1 MAESLTIKQASVW
14 ASERLGRVVTPSNI
28 SYLINYGR
36 LKKIEKENKIFVALH
51 ELESYYARLQRERE
65 QRWENGRHD
74 GEVCWKLS
82 FQEYKEAETTKH
94 VHRLHPYKG
103 KFIPQLV
110 EYFLDEHTDEFKT
123 KSVFKAGD
131 IVLDPFCGSGTTLV
145 QASELGLH
153 AVGIDISFFNSMI
166 SNLKVMEFDS
176 NDLLQHIALMTKK
189 LEENKASQHVRV
201 FDREISEELSTFNDT
216 FFLKNSIKQKIHAG
230 DMEDSSY
237 GIACEKKILPK
248 YRNLCAHHKI
258 KINNASDKRFLDKWF
273 LYPVKQEILLIK
285 KYIDT
290 IEESS
295 TRRLLQLVLSRTMR
309 SCRATR
315 HADLATL
322 RDAVSAPYYCRKH
335 GKICKPLFSALG
347 WWRRYTH
354 DTIRRLKIYASLRK
368 PSFQCCLIGDARVLN
383 IETALA
389 NAHSE
394 LHKEF
399 LCKKFRGI
407 FSSPPYVG
415 LIDYHEQ
422 HAYAYD
428 LFDFPRQDEQEIG
441 ALCRGQGWQARK
453 DYTQAIAR
461 VLLQAQNFMRNDCDI
476 FLVANDK
483 YKLYPVIAEKAG
495 LKIHKTYHRP
505 VLNRSEGDK
514 GAYSE
519 TIFHMRRAL

>member
-1 MAESLTIKQASVW
+1 MDESLTVKQASLW
-14 ASERLGRVVTPSNI
+14 ASERLGKVVTSSNI

-36 LKKIEKENKIFVALH
+36 IKKIEKDNKIFVALG
-51 ELESYYARLQRERE
+51 ELESYYARLQQQRE
-65 QRWENGRHD
+65 QQWAQGRKD
-74 GEVCWKLS
+74 EVCWKLS
-82 FQEYKEAETTKH
+82 FQECKEAETTKH

-103 KFIPQLV
+103 KFIPQLA
-110 EYFLDEHTDEFKT
+110 EYFLDDHTDEFKT
-123 KSVFKAGD
+123 ESVFKEGD

-145 QASELGLH
+145 QAGELGLH

-166 SNLKVMEFDS
+166 GNLKIMEFDFD
-176 NDLLQHIALMTKK
+176 DLLRHIALTLKK

-201 FDREISEELSTFNDT
+201 FDRELSKQLSAFNNT
-216 FFLKNSIKQKIHAG
+216 FFLKNSVKQKIHAG
-230 DMEDSSY
+230 DIDDRPY
-237 GIACEKKILPK
+237 GLASEKKFLSK
-248 YRNLCAHHKI
+248 YNNLCLHHKI
-258 KINNASDKRFLDKWF
+258 KIENDSEKRFLDKWF

-322 RDAVSAPYYCRKH
+322 RGTISAPYYCRKH
-335 GKICKPLFSALG
+335 GKICKPLFSVLG
-347 WWRRYTH
+347 WWKRYTQ
-354 DTIRRLKIYASLRK
+354 DTLERLKIYTSLRK
-368 PSFQCCLIGDARVLN
+368 PSFQCCLIGDARELN
-383 IETALA
+383 IDTALS
-389 NAHSE
+389 NAHSK
-394 LHKEF
+394 LHEKF
-399 LCKKFRGI
+399 LDKKFRGI

-428 LFDFPRQDEQEIG
+428 IFNFPRRDDKEIG
-441 ALCRGQGWQARK
+441 AKGQGQGWQARK
-453 DYTQAIAR
+453 DYAQAIAKT
-461 VLLQAQNFMRNDCDI
+461 LLHTQNFMIDDCDI

-483 YKLYPVIAEKAG
+483 YNLYPTIAEEAG
-495 LKIHKTYHRP
+495 LKIHKTYIRP

-519 TIFHMRRAL
+519 TIFHMRRTL

>member
-1 MAESLTIKQASVW
+1 MAEGLTVKQASLW
-14 ASERLGRVVTPSNI
+14 ASEHLGRVVTVSNI

-36 LKKIEKENKIFVALH
+36 IKKIEKDNKIFVALH
-51 ELESYYARLQRERE
+51 ELESYYARYQQQRNK
-65 QRWENGRHD
+65 RWVQGQHD
-74 GEVCWKLS
+74 KVCWKLS
-82 FQEYKEAETTKH
+82 FQECKEAETTKH

-110 EYFLDEHTDEFKT
+110 EYFLDDRTDEFKT
-123 KSVFKAGD
+123 ESVFKAGD

-166 SNLKVMEFDS
+166 SNLKIMEFDFD
-176 NDLLQHIALMTKK
+176 DLVRHIALITSR
-189 LEENKASQHVRV
+189 LEEN
-201 FDREISEELSTFNDT
+201 EISQQVRSFDQGLSEQLSAFNNT
-216 FFLKNSIKQKIHAG
+216 FFLQNSVKQKIHAG
-230 DMEDSSY
+230 KMDDKSY
-237 GIACEKKILPK
+237 GIEYEKKFLPK
-248 YRNLCAHHKI
+248 YRNLCARHKI
-258 KINNASDKRFLDKWF
+258 RIKNGCEERFLDKWF

-285 KYIDT
+285 KSIDSV
-290 IEESS
+290 EESS

-322 RDAVSAPYYCRKH
+322 RDTICAPYYCRKH

-347 WWRRYTH
+347 WWKRYTQ
-354 DTIRRLKIYASLRK
+354 DTLERLKNYASLRK
-368 PSFQCCLIGDARVLN
+368 PSFQCCLIGDGRELN

-389 NAHSE
+389 NAHPE
-394 LHKEF
+394 LHKKF
-399 LCKKFRGI
+399 LDKKFRGI

-428 LFDFPRQDEQEIG
+428 LFNFPRRDDKEIG
-441 ALCRGQGWQARK
+441 ARCQGQGLQARK
-453 DYTQAIAR
+453 NYAQAIAKT
-461 VLLQAQNFMRNDCDI
+461 LLNTQKFMTNDCDI

-483 YKLYPVIAEKAG
+483 YKLYPIIAEKSG
-495 LKIHKTYHRP
+495 LEIHKTYTRP

-519 TIFHMRRAL
+519 TIFHMRRVL

>member
-1 MAESLTIKQASVW
+1 MEDSLTVKQASLW
-14 ASERLGRVVTPSNI
+14 ASERLGRVVTTSNI

-36 LKKIEKENKIFVALH
+36 IKKIEKNNRIFVALH
-51 ELESYYARLQRERE
+51 ELESYYARFQTQRE
-65 QRWENGRHD
+65 QRWKKGRND
-74 GEVCWKLS
+74 EICWKLS

-110 EYFLDEHTDEFKT
+110 EYFLDNHTDEFKIE
-123 KSVFKAGD
+123 SVFKEGD

-145 QASELGLH
+145 QAGELGLH

-166 SNLKVMEFDS
+166 SNLKIMDFDFKDFS
-176 NDLLQHIALMTKK
+176 QHMALTTKK
-189 LEENKASQHVRV
+189 LETNKTSQQIRI
-201 FDREISEELSTFNDT
+201 FDQELSERLSEFNNT
-216 FFLKNSIKQKIHAG
+216 FFLKNSVKQKIHAG
-230 DMEDSSY
+230 DMEDRSY
-237 GIACEKKILPK
+237 GIACEKKFLPK
-248 YRNLCAHHKI
+248 YQNLCAYHAI
-258 KINNASDKRFLDKWF
+258 KIQNDSEKRFLDKWF
-273 LYPVKQEILLIK
+273 LYPVKREILLIK
-285 KYIDT
+285 KHIDT

-322 RDAVSAPYYCRKH
+322 RDTVSAPYYCRKH
-335 GKICKPLFSALG
+335 GKMCKPLFSVLG
-347 WWRRYTH
+347 WWKRYTQ
-354 DTIRRLKIYASLRK
+354 DTLERLKTYAFLRK
-368 PSFQCCLIGDARVLN
+368 PSFQCCLIGDARELN
-383 IETALA
+383 IERALA
-389 NAHSE
+389 NAHPQ
-394 LHKEF
+394 LHEEF
-399 LCKKFRGI
+399 SYKKFRGI

-428 LFDFPRQDEQEIG
+428 LFNFPRRDDKEIG
-441 ALCRGQGWQARK
+441 ALCQGQGWQARK
-453 DYTQAIAR
+453 DYAQAIANT
-461 VLLQAQNFMRNDCDI
+461 LLHTQHFMTSDCDI

-483 YKLYPVIAEKAG
+483 YKLYPTIAEKAG
-495 LKIHKTYHRP
+495 LRIHKTYNRP